1 MILAYVFIKEGL
13 MFISSLNTLSGVT
26 EASLP
31 ASARGADRDKVS
43 ETDGNEA
50 FILDLSPAA
59 CKAGQ
64 AASAE
69 RNTSLIAKAKNV
81 EVQRRNVQKQIS
93 RILLSHNIDTSSEIK
108 FTYEG
113 GKVSVNG
120 SHPQKDTIERI
131 LNENAELRSA
141 VSGLLNDSH
150 ELASEKVQ
158 QEYTVALQNDD
169 DEDKEKQETEME
181 RQLRLQQ
188 KVVSFQQQLSDVST
202 DFSFSGGTLSVA
214 TLDMVSG
221 FSF

>member
-1 MILAYVFIKEGL
+1 ML
-13 MFISSLNTLSGVT
+13 ISSLNSLLGVT
-26 EASLP
+26 EAPLP
-31 ASARGADRDKVS
+31 TSASGISRDKAS
-43 ETDGNEA
+43 EKSLNEA
-50 FILDLSPAA
+50 FSLDLSPAA
-59 CKAGQ
+59 RKAEL

-69 RNTSLIAKAKNV
+69 KNTSLIAKAKNV
-81 EVQRRNVQKQIS
+81 EVQRREVQKQIS
-93 RILLSHNIDTSSEIK
+93 RILLSHNIDTSFEIK

-113 GKVSVNG
+113 GKISVDG

-131 LNENAELRSA
+131 LNENTELRSA

-150 ELASEKVQ
+150 ELAAAKVQ
-158 QEYTVALQNDD
+158 QEYTVALEEDDD
-169 DEDKEKQETEME
+169 DEDKEKLETEME

-188 KVVSFQQQLSDVST
+188 KAVSFQQQLSAASA